1 MSCPLLP
8 VCNVGQTVGWTKKK
22 LGVQVGLGPGHT
34 VLVEDPAPPST
45 KGHSPRFSAHI
56 CCGQIAE
63 WIKML
68 LGMEPGLGPSSFVLD
83 GDRAPPSQKGRSP
96 QIFGPCLAGW
106 IKMVLGMEISLSP
119 SEFVLDGDPSTSPKR
134 GRSSL
139 PIFGPFLFWSNGWMH
154 QDSRPQPR
162 GLCVKPWF
170 HVKIK
175 LF

>member
-119 SEFVLDGDPSTSPKR
+119 SEFVLDGDPSTSPK
-134 GRSSL
+134 GDGAPSQFSAH
-139 PIFGPFLFWSNGWMH
+139 FYCGQTAG
-154 QDSRPQPR
+154 
-162 GLCVKPWF
+162 C
-170 HVKIK
+170 IK
-175 LF
+175 MPDLSPKDFVLSCGSMSK